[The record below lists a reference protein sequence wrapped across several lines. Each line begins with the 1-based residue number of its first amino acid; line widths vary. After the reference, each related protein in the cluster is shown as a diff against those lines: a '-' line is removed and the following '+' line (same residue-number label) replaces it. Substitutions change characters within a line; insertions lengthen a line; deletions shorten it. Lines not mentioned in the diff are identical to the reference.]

1 MQVQHYEFI
10 LIKEIDK
17 LIEESGE
24 TVSKS
29 EIIHLRNKLLEL
41 ITQNDRFAMLYHLS
55 AQEVLGDKE

>member
-24 TVSKS
+24 TIPKG
-29 EIIHLRNKLLEL
+29 EIIHLKNKLVEL
-41 ITQNDRFAMLYHLS
+41 IKQNDRFAMLYRLS
-55 AQEVLGDKE
+55 AQDVLGDTE